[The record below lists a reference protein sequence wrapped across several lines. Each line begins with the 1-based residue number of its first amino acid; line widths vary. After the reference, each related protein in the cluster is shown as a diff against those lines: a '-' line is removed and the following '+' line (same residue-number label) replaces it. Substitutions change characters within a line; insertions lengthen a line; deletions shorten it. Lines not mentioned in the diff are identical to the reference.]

1 MQPSPPHACP
11 VAPLSAGPSH
21 WQSNPF
27 SSLPYV
33 PTILT
38 PSLSPFLKAPEMW
51 YQEECKRLD
60 IQNMALLKTI
70 ESLANEC
77 TAMQAKLL
85 ECDNPDPDRIHG
97 KKRKKRS
104 RRVAVAIPRHFQCSK
119 CAKAY
124 G

>member
-1 MQPSPPHACP
+1 
-11 VAPLSAGPSH
+11 
-21 WQSNPF
+21 
-27 SSLPYV
+27 
-33 PTILT
+33 
-38 PSLSPFLKAPEMW
+38 
-51 YQEECKRLD
+51 
-60 IQNMALLKTI
+60 MALLKTI

-85 ECDNPDPDRIHG
+85 ECDNPDPDCILG

-104 RRVAVAIPRHFQCSK
+104 RRVAVAIPRHFQCPK